1 MKSPNLA
8 YQFLTGRSPPASR
21 RTAVRSP
28 VSGSLQVHAAEG
40 APRGGQAARP
50 RIPGKRPSGS

>member
-8 YQFLTGRSPPASR
+8 YQFLTGRNPPASR

-28 VSGSLQVHAAEG
+28 ASGSLQVHAVVG
-40 APRGGQAARP
+40 PSRGGQAARP